1 MQTAVRKR
9 AADFCFFGA
18 IPPPRNFAKI
28 RTRGGRGLL
37 PVQPKDSIPPWGHT
51 GARRA
56 RRGRFAPESSG
67 RRRTGGGVPRRARR
81 RRFSPGRRGQ
91 GAVPGGAA
99 GASGAR
105 GAGAFLPGG
114 GGKPGAGGIGR
125 VRRTKAAWR
134 ARQRGAGT
142 WPGGAARAVCGAFR
156 GGRGEGAAGGGRG
169 AARPGRRARGGKA
182 GAAARCQD
190 AAGGGAGKTA
200 APSAACVGFQATSA
214 IEGAGGRKSPFLPY
228 KEALFSGR
236 GSCQIR
242 AVLRPN
248 PCRFGRVAFSA
259 AQSDEC
265 VTPGGAG
272 EKPRR
277 KTKRP
282 SERST
287 PHEKPDFR
295 YRD

>member
-1 MQTAVRKR
+1 MI
-9 AADFCFFGA
+9 FGA
-18 IPPPRNFAKI
+18 IPPPRNFAII
-28 RTRGGRGLL
+28 RTRGGRGL
-37 PVQPKDSIPPWGHT
+37 PPIQPKDSIPPWGHT
-51 GARRA
+51 GTRRA

-81 RRFSPGRRGQ
+81 GRFSPGRPGQ

-105 GAGAFLPGG
+105 GAGAFLPSS
-114 GGKPGAGGIGR
+114 GGKP
-125 VRRTKAAWR
+125 
-134 ARQRGAGT
+134 
-142 WPGGAARAVCGAFR
+142 
-156 GGRGEGAAGGGRG
+156 
-169 AARPGRRARGGKA
+169 
-182 GAAARCQD
+182 
-190 AAGGGAGKTA
+190 GAGKTA
-200 APSAACVGFQATSA
+200 APSAAYVGFQATSA
-214 IEGAGGRKSPFLPY
+214 IEAAGGRKSPFLPY

-259 AQSDEC
+259 ARSDEC

-282 SERST
+282 SERSE

>member
-1 MQTAVRKR
+1 MI
-9 AADFCFFGA
+9 FGA

-28 RTRGGRGLL
+28 HARGGRGLL
-37 PVQPKDSIPPWGHT
+37 PIQPKDSIPPWGHT

-67 RRRTGGGVPRRARR
+67 RRRTGGGVPRWARR

-91 GAVPGGAA
+91 GAVPVGAA
-99 GASGAR
+99 GASGAW

-114 GGKPGAGGIGR
+114 GGGAGRGRAWPREAHKGRVAGAAARGGHVAGRRGAGGLRGFPGR
-125 VRRTKAAWR
+125 TRGRR
-134 ARQRGAGT
+134 G
-142 WPGGAARAVCGAFR
+142 
-156 GGRGEGAAGGGRG
+156 
-169 AARPGRRARGGKA
+169 GRRARGGKA

-214 IEGAGGRKSPFLPY
+214 IEAAGGRKSPFLPY

>member
-1 MQTAVRKR
+1 MI
-9 AADFCFFGA
+9 FGA

-28 RTRGGRGLL
+28 RTRGGRGLQ

-51 GARRA
+51 RARRA

-81 RRFSPGRRGQ
+81 SK
-91 GAVPGGAA
+91 AGAA
-99 GASGAR
+99 TR
-105 GAGAFLPGG
+105 Y
-114 GGKPGAGGIGR
+114 R
-125 VRRTKAAWR
+125 
-134 ARQRGAGT
+134 
-142 WPGGAARAVCGAFR
+142 
-156 GGRGEGAAGGGRG
+156 GAAGGG
-169 AARPGRRARGGKA
+169 AS
-182 GAAARCQD
+182 
-190 AAGGGAGKTA
+190 KTA

-214 IEGAGGRKSPFLPY
+214 IEAAGGRKSPFLPY

-242 AVLRPN
+242 AVLRLN

-282 SERST
+282 SERSA

>member
-9 AADFCFFGA
+9 AADFDFWGDTPTPEFCENSHERGPRSPAGTAQGFDPSFGGT
-18 IPPPRNFAKI
+18 PE
-28 RTRGGRGLL
+28 RGGHGADGL
-37 PVQPKDSIPPWGHT
+37 
-51 GARRA
+51 RRSQA
-56 RRGRFAPESSG
+56 
-67 RRRTGGGVPRRARR
+67 GGGAL
-81 RRFSPGRRGQ
+81 
-91 GAVPGGAA
+91 A
-99 GASGAR
+99 
-105 GAGAFLPGG
+105 
-114 GGKPGAGGIGR
+114 
-125 VRRTKAAWR
+125 
-134 ARQRGAGT
+134 
-142 WPGGAARAVCGAFR
+142 AVCL
-156 GGRGEGAAGGGRG
+156 GGRG
-169 AARPGRRARGGKA
+169 AGRQGRGGCPLPGRGGRRRGKM
-182 GAAARCQD
+182 
-190 AAGGGAGKTA
+190 A

-214 IEGAGGRKSPFLPY
+214 IEAAGGRKSPFLPY

-236 GSCQIR
+236 SSCQIR

-282 SERST
+282 SERSA

>member
-1 MQTAVRKR
+1 MI
-9 AADFCFFGA
+9 FGA

-56 RRGRFAPESSG
+56 RRGWFAPESSG
-67 RRRTGGGVPRRARR
+67 RREQNGCT
-81 RRFSPGRRGQ
+81 
-91 GAVPGGAA
+91 
-99 GASGAR
+99 
-105 GAGAFLPGG
+105 
-114 GGKPGAGGIGR
+114 
-125 VRRTKAAWR
+125 
-134 ARQRGAGT
+134 QRGLCRVSGHLCD
-142 WPGGAARAVCGAFR
+142 R
-156 GGRGEGAAGGGRG
+156 GGGR
-169 AARPGRRARGGKA
+169 
-182 GAAARCQD
+182 
-190 AAGGGAGKTA
+190 
-200 APSAACVGFQATSA
+200 
-214 IEGAGGRKSPFLPY
+214 GGRKSPFLPY

-248 PCRFGRVAFSA
+248 PCCFGRVAFSA

-282 SERST
+282 SERSA

>member
-1 MQTAVRKR
+1 MI
-9 AADFCFFGA
+9 FGA

-28 RTRGGRGLL
+28 RTRGGRGLQ
-37 PVQPKDSIPPWGHT
+37 PVQPKDSIPPWGAHRSAV
-51 GARRA
+51 GAARAVCAGVKRAAAHWRRCASAGAARAVFAGAARA
-56 RRGRFAPESSG
+56 RRSAGRRGGRFRGAGNRSLPSG
-67 RRRTGGGVPRRARR
+67 RRREAGRGRAWLHEAHK
-81 RRFSPGRRGQ
+81 GR
-91 GAVPGGAA
+91 AA
-99 GASGAR
+99 GAAAR
-105 GAGAFLPGG
+105 G
-114 GGKPGAGGIGR
+114 
-125 VRRTKAAWR
+125 
-134 ARQRGAGT
+134 GT
-142 WPGGAARAVCGAFR
+142 WPGGAARAVCGVFR
-156 GGRGEGAAGGGRG
+156 GRRGEG
-169 AARPGRRARGGKA
+169 
-182 GAAARCQD
+182 

-214 IEGAGGRKSPFLPY
+214 IEAAGGRKSPFLPY

-259 AQSDEC
+259 ARSDEC

-282 SERST
+282 SERSA

>member
-1 MQTAVRKR
+1 MI
-9 AADFCFFGA
+9 FGA

-37 PVQPKDSIPPWGHT
+37 PVQPKDSIPPCGHT
-51 GARRA
+51 GARWA
-56 RRGRFAPESSG
+56 RRGRFAPES
-67 RRRTGGGVPRRARR
+67 
-81 RRFSPGRRGQ
+81 
-91 GAVPGGAA
+91 
-99 GASGAR
+99 
-105 GAGAFLPGG
+105 
-114 GGKPGAGGIGR
+114 
-125 VRRTKAAWR
+125 
-134 ARQRGAGT
+134 
-142 WPGGAARAVCGAFR
+142 
-156 GGRGEGAAGGGRG
+156 
-169 AARPGRRARGGKA
+169 
-182 GAAARCQD
+182 
-190 AAGGGAGKTA
+190 AGGGAGKTA

-214 IEGAGGRKSPFLPY
+214 IEAAGGRKSPFLPY

-282 SERST
+282 SERSA

>member
-9 AADFCFFGA
+9 AADFDFWGNTPTPDFCENSRERGPRSPAGTAQGFD
-18 IPPPRNFAKI
+18 PP
-28 RTRGGRGLL
+28 L
-37 PVQPKDSIPPWGHT
+37 GHT
-51 GARRA
+51 RARRA
-56 RRGRFAPESSG
+56 RRGRFAGLSGAEAGKARRAAGAGQQGRGGCPLPGHGG
-67 RRRTGGGVPRRARR
+67 RRRR
-81 RRFSPGRRGQ
+81 
-91 GAVPGGAA
+91 
-99 GASGAR
+99 
-105 GAGAFLPGG
+105 
-114 GGKPGAGGIGR
+114 KM
-125 VRRTKAAWR
+125 
-134 ARQRGAGT
+134 
-142 WPGGAARAVCGAFR
+142 
-156 GGRGEGAAGGGRG
+156 
-169 AARPGRRARGGKA
+169 
-182 GAAARCQD
+182 
-190 AAGGGAGKTA
+190 A

-214 IEGAGGRKSPFLPY
+214 IETAGGRKSPFLPY

-282 SERST
+282 SERSA

>member
-9 AADFCFFGA
+9 AADFDFWSHTPTPEFCENSHERGPRSPAGTAQGFDPPLGA
-18 IPPPRNFAKI
+18 H
-28 RTRGGRGLL
+28 
-37 PVQPKDSIPPWGHT
+37 QS
-51 GARRA
+51 
-56 RRGRFAPESSG
+56 
-67 RRRTGGGVPRRARR
+67 
-81 RRFSPGRRGQ
+81 
-91 GAVPGGAA
+91 AA
-99 GASGAR
+99 G
-105 GAGAFLPGG
+105 
-114 GGKPGAGGIGR
+114 
-125 VRRTKAAWR
+125 TAWR
-134 ARQRGAGT
+134 LCRSQ
-142 WPGGAARAVCGAFR
+142 
-156 GGRGEGAAGGGRG
+156 
-169 AARPGRRARGGKA
+169 
-182 GAAARCQD
+182 
-190 AAGGGAGKTA
+190 AGGGAGKTA

-214 IEGAGGRKSPFLPY
+214 IEAAGGRKSPFLPY

-236 GSCQIR
+236 GSCQTR

-282 SERST
+282 SERSA

>member
-1 MQTAVRKR
+1 MI
-9 AADFCFFGA
+9 FGA

-28 RTRGGRGLL
+28 RTRGGRGLQ
-37 PVQPKDSIPPWGHT
+37 PVQPKDSIPPWGTHRNAA
-51 GARRA
+51 GAARRLCRSQEGGGA
-56 RRGRFAPESSG
+56 LAAVCLGGRGASFRRG
-67 RRRTGGGVPRRARR
+67 
-81 RRFSPGRRGQ
+81 
-91 GAVPGGAA
+91 GAGKAQCRGAA

-114 GGKPGAGGIGR
+114 GGKPGAGGLGR

-134 ARQRGAGT
+134 ARRRGQNGCTQRGLCRVSGHL
-142 WPGGAARAVCGAFR
+142 CDR
-156 GGRGEGAAGGGRG
+156 GGSAGEK
-169 AARPGRRARGGKA
+169 ARF
-182 GAAARCQD
+182 CL
-190 AAGGGAGKTA
+190 
-200 APSAACVGFQATSA
+200 
-214 IEGAGGRKSPFLPY
+214 IRKRF
-228 KEALFSGR
+228 FSGR

-259 AQSDEC
+259 ARSDEC

>member
-9 AADFCFFGA
+9 AADFDFWGDTPTPEFCENSHERGPRSPAGTAQGFDPPLGA
-18 IPPPRNFAKI
+18 H
-28 RTRGGRGLL
+28 
-37 PVQPKDSIPPWGHT
+37 QS
-51 GARRA
+51 
-56 RRGRFAPESSG
+56 
-67 RRRTGGGVPRRARR
+67 
-81 RRFSPGRRGQ
+81 
-91 GAVPGGAA
+91 AA
-99 GASGAR
+99 GTARAVCAGVKRAAAHWRRCASA
-105 GAGAFLPGG
+105 
-114 GGKPGAGGIGR
+114 
-125 VRRTKAAWR
+125 
-134 ARQRGAGT
+134 
-142 WPGGAARAVCGAFR
+142 GAARAVFAGAARAKRSAGRR
-156 GGRGEGAAGGGRG
+156 GGRFRGAGSRSLPSGRRREAGRGRDWPREAHKGRVAGTAARGGHVAGRRGAGGFRGFPGRKRG
-169 AARPGRRARGGKA
+169 RRGGRRARGSKA
-182 GAAARCQD
+182 EAAARCRGT
-190 AAGGGAGKTA
+190 AGGGAGKTA

-214 IEGAGGRKSPFLPY
+214 IETAGGRKSPFLPY

-236 GSCQIR
+236 SSCQIR

-282 SERST
+282 SERSE

>member
-1 MQTAVRKR
+1 MI
-9 AADFCFFGA
+9 FGA

-28 RTRGGRGLL
+28 HARGGRGLL

-51 GARRA
+51 RARRA
-56 RRGRFAPESSG
+56 WRGRFAPESSG

-81 RRFSPGRRGQ
+81 GRFSPGRREQ
-91 GAVPGGAA
+91 SAVPGSAA

-105 GAGAFLPGG
+105 GAGAFLPGS

-125 VRRTKAAWR
+125 VRRTKAAWQ
-134 ARQRGAGT
+134 ARRRRAGT
-142 WPGGAARAVCGAFR
+142 WPGGAARAVCGALR
-156 GGRGEGAAGGGRG
+156 GGRGEGATGGGRG
-169 AARPGRRARGGKA
+169 GKA
-182 GAAARCQD
+182 EAAPRCRD

-214 IEGAGGRKSPFLPY
+214 IEAAGGRKSPFLPY

-236 GSCQIR
+236 SSCQIR

-265 VTPGGAG
+265 VTPDGAG

-282 SERST
+282 SERSA

>member
-1 MQTAVRKR
+1 MI
-9 AADFCFFGA
+9 FGA

-28 RTRGGRGLL
+28 HARGGRGLL

-51 GARRA
+51 GTRRA
-56 RRGRFAPESSG
+56 QRGRFAPESSG

-81 RRFSPGRRGQ
+81 GLLPRRRGQ

-114 GGKPGAGGIGR
+114 GGKPGAGGLRGFP
-125 VRRTKAAWR
+125 RRT
-134 ARQRGAGT
+134 RG
-142 WPGGAARAVCGAFR
+142 RR
-156 GGRGEGAAGGGRG
+156 GGR
-169 AARPGRRARGGKA
+169 RAWGGKA
-182 GAAARCQD
+182 GAAPRCRD

-214 IEGAGGRKSPFLPY
+214 IEAAGGRKSPFLPY

-282 SERST
+282 SERSA

>member
-1 MQTAVRKR
+1 MI
-9 AADFCFFGA
+9 FGV

-28 RTRGGRGLL
+28 HARGGRGLL

-81 RRFSPGRRGQ
+81 GRFSPWRRGQ
-91 GAVPGGAA
+91 GAVPG
-99 GASGAR
+99 
-105 GAGAFLPGG
+105 
-114 GGKPGAGGIGR
+114 
-125 VRRTKAAWR
+125 
-134 ARQRGAGT
+134 
-142 WPGGAARAVCGAFR
+142 R
-156 GGRGEGAAGGGRG
+156 GGRRRG
-169 AARPGRRARGGKA
+169 KM
-182 GAAARCQD
+182 
-190 AAGGGAGKTA
+190 A

-214 IEGAGGRKSPFLPY
+214 IEAAGGRKSPFLPY
-228 KEALFSGR
+228 KEALFPGR

-282 SERST
+282 SERSA

>member
-1 MQTAVRKR
+1 MQTVVRKR
-9 AADFCFFGA
+9 AADFDFLGDTPHPGILRKFAREGSAVSCRYSPRIRSPLGA
-18 IPPPRNFAKI
+18 TPE
-28 RTRGGRGLL
+28 RGGRGAGGL
-37 PVQPKDSIPPWGHT
+37 
-51 GARRA
+51 RRSQA
-56 RRGRFAPESSG
+56 
-67 RRRTGGGVPRRARR
+67 
-81 RRFSPGRRGQ
+81 
-91 GAVPGGAA
+91 GGA
-99 GASGAR
+99 S
-105 GAGAFLPGG
+105 
-114 GGKPGAGGIGR
+114 
-125 VRRTKAAWR
+125 
-134 ARQRGAGT
+134 
-142 WPGGAARAVCGAFR
+142 
-156 GGRGEGAAGGGRG
+156 
-169 AARPGRRARGGKA
+169 
-182 GAAARCQD
+182 
-190 AAGGGAGKTA
+190 KTA

-214 IEGAGGRKSPFLPY
+214 IEAAGGRKSPFLPY

-248 PCRFGRVAFSA
+248 PCCFGRVAFSA

-282 SERST
+282 SERSA

>member
-9 AADFCFFGA
+9 AADFDFWGDTPTPEFCENSHERGPRSPAGTAQGFDPPLGA
-18 IPPPRNFAKI
+18 TPG
-28 RTRGGRGLL
+28 RGGRGAAA
-37 PVQPKDSIPPWGHT
+37 V
-51 GARRA
+51 
-56 RRGRFAPESSG
+56 PESSG
-67 RRRTGGGVPRRARR
+67 RRRTGGGVPRRARGG
-81 RRFSPGRRGQ
+81 RFSPGRRGQ
-91 GAVPGGAA
+91 GAVPGDAA
-99 GASGAR
+99 GASGR
-105 GAGAFLPGG
+105 G
-114 GGKPGAGGIGR
+114 
-125 VRRTKAAWR
+125 
-134 ARQRGAGT
+134 
-142 WPGGAARAVCGAFR
+142 
-156 GGRGEGAAGGGRG
+156 
-169 AARPGRRARGGKA
+169 GRRARGGKA
-182 GAAARCQD
+182 GAAPRCRG
-190 AAGGGAGKTA
+190 AADGGAGKTA

-214 IEGAGGRKSPFLPY
+214 IEAAGGRKSSFLPY

-242 AVLRPN
+242 AVLRPD

-282 SERST
+282 SERSA

>member
-1 MQTAVRKR
+1 MRELALLHFLCKQPSEKGQLILI
-9 AADFCFFGA
+9 FGA

-67 RRRTGGGVPRRARR
+67 RRR
-81 RRFSPGRRGQ
+81 
-91 GAVPGGAA
+91 
-99 GASGAR
+99 
-105 GAGAFLPGG
+105 
-114 GGKPGAGGIGR
+114 GKM
-125 VRRTKAAWR
+125 
-134 ARQRGAGT
+134 
-142 WPGGAARAVCGAFR
+142 
-156 GGRGEGAAGGGRG
+156 
-169 AARPGRRARGGKA
+169 
-182 GAAARCQD
+182 
-190 AAGGGAGKTA
+190 A

-214 IEGAGGRKSPFLPY
+214 IEAAGGRKSPFLPY

-282 SERST
+282 SERSA

>member
-1 MQTAVRKR
+1 MI
-9 AADFCFFGA
+9 FWA

-28 RTRGGRGLL
+28 HARGGRGLQL
-37 PVQPKDSIPPWGHT
+37 EQPKDSIPPWGTHRNAA
-51 GARRA
+51 GAARAFAGAAQARRCVW
-56 RRGRFAPESSG
+56 RRDGCFRGAESRSLPSG
-67 RRRTGGGVPRRARR
+67 RRAANGARAGLGRVGPTKAACRARR
-81 RRFSPGRRGQ
+81 R
-91 GAVPGGAA
+91 
-99 GASGAR
+99 
-105 GAGAFLPGG
+105 
-114 GGKPGAGGIGR
+114 
-125 VRRTKAAWR
+125 
-134 ARQRGAGT
+134 GAGT
-142 WPGGAARAVCGAFR
+142 CRAAGRGRYTAAFR
-156 GGRGEGAAGGGRG
+156 GGRGEG
-169 AARPGRRARGGKA
+169 
-182 GAAARCQD
+182 

-214 IEGAGGRKSPFLPY
+214 IEAASGRKSPFLPY

-259 AQSDEC
+259 ARSDEC

-282 SERST
+282 SERSA
-287 PHEKPDFR
+287 PHEKPDLR